1 MKDIYG
7 NNKYTQWLQD
17 IYNAMEESE
26 KFLPHGAW
34 AWGTTEKPTEDTQV
48 SDAPHF
54 WSYSMVHK
62 RGKLTSELPPSNPL
76 LSCLPVLDL

>member
-1 MKDIYG
+1 MVTTNIHSGYKTFIM
-7 NNKYTQWLQD
+7 QWKRVKSFSLT
-17 IYNAMEESE
+17 EHERGE
-26 KFLPHGAW
+26 
-34 AWGTTEKPTEDTQV
+34 TTEKPKEDTQV

-54 WSYSMVHK
+54 RSYSMVHK

>member
-1 MKDIYG
+1 MVTTNTHSGYQTFIMEWKRVKSFSLMEHKYG
-7 NNKYTQWLQD
+7 E
-17 IYNAMEESE
+17 M
-26 KFLPHGAW
+26 
-34 AWGTTEKPTEDTQV
+34 TEKPKGDTQL

-54 WSYSMVHK
+54 RIYSMVHK

>member
-1 MKDIYG
+1 MKDMYG

-34 AWGTTEKPTEDTQV
+34 AWGNDRKTQRRHKSVRCTTFAKV
-48 SDAPHF
+48 
-54 WSYSMVHK
+54 
-62 RGKLTSELPPSNPL
+62 
-76 LSCLPVLDL
+76 

>member
-1 MKDIYG
+1 MKDMYG

-34 AWGTTEKPTEDTQV
+34 AWGNDRKTQRRHTSVRCTTFP
-48 SDAPHF
+48 
-54 WSYSMVHK
+54 
-62 RGKLTSELPPSNPL
+62 KLQYGT
-76 LSCLPVLDL
+76 